1 MKLIKELI
9 KVYFV
14 FVTVFFVGRL
24 FFYLL
29 HMERFNDIS
38 FSESMLTF
46 IYGLRMDT
54 IIVSIILAIPTTA
67 LCLSPKIFSKFILKL
82 LNIYILSFLILVVF
96 IECASFPFF
105 AQYYLRPNYLF
116 IYYFEYPQ

>member
-14 FVTVFFVGRL
+14 FVAVFFVGRL

-38 FSESMLTF
+38 FSESILTF
-46 IYGLRMDT
+46 FYGLRMDT
-54 IIVSIILAIPTTA
+54 IVISIILVIPT
-67 LCLSPKIFSKFILKL
+67 I
-82 LNIYILSFLILVVF
+82 ILSLSSEI
-96 IECASFPFF
+96 
-105 AQYYLRPNYLF
+105 
-116 IYYFEYPQ
+116 

>member
-14 FVTVFFVGRL
+14 FVAVFFVGRL

-54 IIVSIILAIPTTA
+54 IIISILLAIPTLA
-67 LCLSPKIFSKFILKL
+67 LCLSPKIFYKFISKL
-82 LNIYILSFLILVVF
+82 LNIYIPISILLTLYKNQ
-96 IECASFPFF
+96 I
-105 AQYYLRPNYLF
+105 
-116 IYYFEYPQ
+116 